1 MTLFIDEHPM
11 GTFDEKTLNELQ
23 NSPRDEFGITHKNIL
38 YNEDEDKIFCIL
50 DAPNKE
56 TVDKHH
62 NKAGLKCESIT
73 EVRALLDQARRET

>member
-38 YNEDEDKIFCIL
+38 YNKDEDKIFCIL

-56 TVDKHH
+56 AVDKHH

-73 EVRALLDQARRET
+73 EIKSTA

>member
-1 MTLFIDEHPM
+1 MTLVIDEHPM
-11 GTFDEKTLNELQ
+11 GTFDEDTLKQLQ
-23 NSPRDEFGITHKNIL
+23 NSPRDEFGIIHKNIL
-38 YNEDEDKIFCIL
+38 YNKDDDKIFCIL

-73 EVRALLDQARRET
+73 EVKSTA

>member
-11 GTFDEKTLNELQ
+11 DTFNEKTLNELQ

-38 YNEDEDKIFCIL
+38 YNKDEDKIFCIL

-56 TVDKHH
+56 AVDKHH
-62 NKAGLKCESIT
+62 NKAGLKCESIM
-73 EVRALLDQARRET
+73 EVKSTA

>member
-38 YNEDEDKIFCIL
+38 YNKDEDKIFCIL
-50 DAPNKE
+50 DATNKE
-56 TVDKHH
+56 AVDKHH

-73 EVRALLDQARRET
+73 EIKSTA

>member
-38 YNEDEDKIFCIL
+38 YNKDEDKIFCIL
-50 DAPNKE
+50 GAPNKE
-56 TVDKHH
+56 AVDKHH

-73 EVRALLDQARRET
+73 EIKSTA

>member
-11 GTFDEKTLNELQ
+11 GTFNEKTLNELQ
-23 NSPRDEFGITHKNIL
+23 NSPSDEFGITHKNIL
-38 YNEDEDKIFCIL
+38 YNKDEDKIFCIL

-56 TVDKHH
+56 AVDKHH

-73 EVRALLDQARRET
+73 EVKSTA

>member
-1 MTLFIDEHPM
+1 MTLFIDEQPM

-23 NSPRDEFGITHKNIL
+23 NSPRDEFGITHKSIL
-38 YNEDEDKIFCIL
+38 YNKDEDKIFCIL

-56 TVDKHH
+56 AVDKHH

-73 EVRALLDQARRET
+73 EVKSTA

>member
-11 GTFDEKTLNELQ
+11 GTFDEDTLKQLQ

-38 YNEDEDKIFCIL
+38 YNKDEDKIFCIL

-56 TVDKHH
+56 AVEKHH
-62 NKAGLKCESIT
+62 NRAGLKCESIT
-73 EVRALLDQARRET
+73 EVKSTA

>member
-38 YNEDEDKIFCIL
+38 YNKDEDKVFCNL

-56 TVDKHH
+56 AVDKHH

-73 EVRALLDQARRET
+73 EVKTTA

>member
-11 GTFDEKTLNELQ
+11 GTIDEKTLNELQ
-23 NSPRDEFGITHKNIL
+23 NSPRDEFEIIHKNIL
-38 YNEDEDKIFCIL
+38 YNKDEDKVFCNL

-56 TVDKHH
+56 AVDKHH

-73 EVRALLDQARRET
+73 EVKTTA

>member
-11 GTFDEKTLNELQ
+11 GTLDEKTLNELQ
-23 NSPRDEFGITHKNIL
+23 NSRRDEFGITHKNIL
-38 YNEDEDKIFCIL
+38 YNKDEDKVFCIL

-56 TVDKHH
+56 AVDKHH

-73 EVRALLDQARRET
+73 EVKTTA

>member
-23 NSPRDEFGITHKNIL
+23 NSPRDEFGMTHKNIL

-73 EVRALLDQARRET
+73 EVKSTA